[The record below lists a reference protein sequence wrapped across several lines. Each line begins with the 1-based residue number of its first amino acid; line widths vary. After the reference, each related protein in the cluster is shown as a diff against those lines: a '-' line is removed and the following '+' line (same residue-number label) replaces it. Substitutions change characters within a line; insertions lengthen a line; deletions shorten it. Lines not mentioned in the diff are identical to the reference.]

1 MQLQRWGSVA
11 IWKQSTCRVFCMERK
26 VIEGRPYNE
35 MVDIFSCGVLLQLG
49 VSPVFSYSYQVELL
63 KDCWQK
69 DSLTLVQ
76 EEVH

>member
-1 MQLQRWGSVA
+1 MQLQRWGSVTIGSNPHA
-11 IWKQSTCRVFCMERK
+11 VCSMERK

-63 KDCWQK
+63 KDCSQK